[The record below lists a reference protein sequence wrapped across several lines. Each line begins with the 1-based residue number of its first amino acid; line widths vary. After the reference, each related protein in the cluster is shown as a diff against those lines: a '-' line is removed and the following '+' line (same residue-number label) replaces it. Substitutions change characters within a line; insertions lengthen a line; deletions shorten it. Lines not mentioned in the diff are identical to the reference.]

1 MLDTCDQA
9 HTFPAESFSEHGVVS
24 NLVNEAVQRGKKLF
38 CDNQSV
44 HAQVATAGGMPNRC
58 LTLTNGRNALPGTPS
73 VRDSDKIRMSDKS
86 CRRFATIGKARG
98 REQPRSM

>member
-1 MLDTCDQA
+1 MLDACDQA

-44 HAQVATAGGMPNRC
+44 HVQAAIAGGMPNHS
-58 LTLTNGRNALPGTPS
+58 LTLSDGRTPLSLTPS

-86 CRRFATIGKARG
+86 CRRFATIGKATG